1 MPLYGR
7 RTLGRP
13 VIDTTSAEAVTGL
26 VGLVAQLVAQGASE
40 KLRFK
45 EKKEAQSLTLLAEKY
60 HSVTRD
66 LTRVEGEYDT
76 SKRLYEATLGAVQP
90 IDRTTG
96 SDSITDNLEQYY
108 VNAIDARV
116 SEKGKIKTEMNRFY
130 SDIADI
136 GRVQAGLATAVT
148 PAMGDPEVYDTADFT
163 TKRIAKIFGV
173 SEVLVDKYRTRQP
186 EKFPSVMRSLE
197 KLRLE
202 EGVKKKGVSQI
213 DLERERRTQTQSIA
227 DKIANSPLFLD
238 MNAIAQ
244 SEMSEEDKKEAILT
258 LGKDRGGTLSIIID
272 PANEPQAS
280 DSKKV
285 RKEKREKQYTKALY
299 LHNTFT
305 SFVKPNVPKDV
316 VGLGN
321 LVSSLSHKAEVE
333 LKDPVEIARFKEYTR
348 EYLRID
354 LDEKEGFMLPGY
366 SLKKGVPIE
375 KTESKEIYKHSA
387 EEVIAYMWEDSGLP
401 RAEFMADKEIM
412 KKIKEVYKQKHPGMT
427 KEVMDKRI
435 SDAFLLLVGT
445 ETKDTQVGV

>member
-13 VIDTTSAEAVTGL
+13 QIDTSSGEAVAGL
-26 VGLVAQLVAQGASE
+26 IELAMQFVAQGASE
-40 KLRFK
+40 KLRLK

-76 SKRLYEATLGAVQP
+76 SRRLYEATLGAVQP

-108 VNAIDARV
+108 VNEIDARV
-116 SEKGKIKTEMNRFY
+116 SEQGKIKNEMNRFY
-130 SDIADI
+130 SDLADI

-148 PAMGDPEVYDTADFT
+148 PAMGDPKVYDAADFT

-186 EKFPSVMRSLE
+186 EKFPAVMRSLE

-202 EGVKKKGVSQI
+202 EGVKTTGVTQ
-213 DLERERRTQTQSIA
+213 LELDRERRTQTQFIA
-227 DKIANSPLFLD
+227 DRITNSPLFQD
-238 MNAIAQ
+238 MDAIAK
-244 SEMSEEDKKEAILT
+244 SDLNREEQKEAMLT
-258 LGKDRGGTLSIIID
+258 LGKERGGTLSIIID
-272 PANEPQAS
+272 PANEPQKG

-285 RKEKREKQYTKALY
+285 HKKKREAQYVKVLY
-299 LHNTFT
+299 LHNTFN

-321 LVSSLSHKAEVE
+321 LISSLSHKAEVE
-333 LKDPVEIARFKEYTR
+333 LKDPVEISRFKEYTR
-348 EYLRID
+348 DYFRID
-354 LDEKEGFMLPGY
+354 LDKKEDFMLPGY
-366 SLKKGVPIE
+366 TLEKGVPAE

-387 EEVIAYMWEDSGLP
+387 EEVIAYMWEDSGLS
-401 RAEFMADKEIM
+401 RAEFMANEDIM
-412 KKIKEVYKQKHPGMT
+412 EKIKNVYRQKHPGIT
-427 KEVMDKRI
+427 TEVMGKRI
-435 SDAFLLLVGT
+435 ADAFLLLVGT
-445 ETKDTQVGV
+445 EPDDTKVGV